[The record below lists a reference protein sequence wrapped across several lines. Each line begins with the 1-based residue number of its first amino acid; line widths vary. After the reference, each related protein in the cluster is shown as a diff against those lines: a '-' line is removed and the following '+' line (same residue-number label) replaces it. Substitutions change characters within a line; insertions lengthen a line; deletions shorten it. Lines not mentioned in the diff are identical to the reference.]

1 MGAAPAPR
9 LKAIPQ
15 LDTEEVQGLG
25 KVLFSR
31 PDRIGDVVITSA
43 CLSPIRQSLPHC
55 RISLLVRRAL
65 TPLFVDHPLIEAV
78 IPIPEFPESARTD
91 GAALTG
97 VFQQRK
103 FDCIV
108 HLNGDHGVHAASKRA
123 GIRYRVGYPAGFGTS
138 TLTHAIADRRSEGR
152 KHEALYSLDLLR
164 FLRVEIPELL
174 RPSLSP
180 DRSGERRVE
189 KNLPIV
195 AGDRSF
201 AVFHA
206 TAHGNK
212 ARLPAGV
219 LARIALWLSEERHCD
234 IVIVGSEIEN
244 PSVAL
249 FKRELPDTV
258 RSWDLTGRTSLDE
271 LAWLLGRATVFI
283 GRDSGPAHIAAAM
296 GCPTVAIMGP
306 HKKRSTAARWAP
318 LGDRVRIVEGVAKP
332 GSFETDRA
340 FQRRYFSSI
349 ESKEII
355 EKISDLV

>member
-1 MGAAPAPR
+1 MGVAPAPR
-9 LKAIPQ
+9 SEAIPQ

-55 RISLLVRRAL
+55 RISLLVRRPL

-78 IPIPEFPESARTD
+78 IPIPEFPGSARTD
-91 GAALTG
+91 SAALTG
-97 VFQQRK
+97 VFQRRK

-108 HLNGDHGVHAASKRA
+108 HLNGDHGVHVAAKRA
-123 GIRYRVGYPAGFGTS
+123 GIRYRVGYPTGFGTS

-189 KNLPIV
+189 KILPIV

-201 AVFHA
+201 AAFHA

-212 ARLPAGV
+212 ARLPTGV
-219 LARIALWLSEERHCD
+219 LARTALWLSEERHCD
-234 IVIVGSEIEN
+234 IVLVGSEIEN

-249 FKRELPDTV
+249 FKRELPDAV

-355 EKISDLV
+355 DKISDLV